1 MFAAQ
6 ILLCSS
12 IAAQCI
18 GFEDDAIIGADI
30 LVCEKRIEKIIVD
43 ARNVLPWF
51 EVVHADCRKLPG
63 FSV

>member
-18 GFEDDAIIGADI
+18 GFEDDAITGTDI
-30 LVCEKRIEKIIVD
+30 LACEKRIEEIIVD
-43 ARNVLPWF
+43 ARDVMPWF
-51 EVVHADCRKLPG
+51 RVVHADCKKLPG
-63 FSV
+63 LSV